1 MVLHQRFGRSHQ
13 RDAIPQASR
22 ASLLMHSV
30 TNFLLVRKTKLC
42 LVLKPI
48 LFLCTLRLLAGM
60 LFPLALAKTLGYWFE
75 DGAKS

>member
-1 MVLHQRFGRSHQ
+1 M
-13 RDAIPQASR
+13 
-22 ASLLMHSV
+22 